1 MNIGTAARQSG
12 VPAKTI
18 RYYESVGLI
27 GAAER
32 TASGYRVYGRDDVET
47 LRFVQR
53 ARSLGFSVE
62 AVGNLLTLWR
72 DRSRS
77 SAEVKALAERRV
89 ADIDRKMPA
98 LAELRATLLSLTE
111 RCPRTQRPDCPT
123 LLGPAGTSAA
133 AARKSARPF
142 YADHPKKGRAR

>member
-1 MNIGTAARQSG
+1 MNIGTAAEHSG

-27 GAAER
+27 QPADR
-32 TASGYRVYGRDDVET
+32 TASGYRVYGKQDVET

-62 AVGNLLTLWR
+62 EVGNLLALWR

-77 SAEVKALAERRV
+77 SAEVKALARHRV
-89 ADIDRKMPA
+89 EDIDRKIT
-98 LAELRATLLSLTE
+98 ELTEMRETLLHLME
-111 RCPRTQRPDCPT
+111 RCKGDERPECPI
-123 LLGPAGTSAA
+123 LQGLAGKTA
-133 AARKSARPF
+133 
-142 YADHPKKGRAR
+142 

>member
-27 GAAER
+27 QPAER
-32 TASGYRVYGRDDVET
+32 SAAGYRVYDKQDVET

-62 AVGNLLTLWR
+62 EVGSLLALWR

-77 SAEVKALAERRV
+77 SAEVKALARHRV
-89 ADIDRKMPA
+89 EDIDRKIT
-98 LAELRATLLSLTE
+98 ELTEMRETLLHLME
-111 RCPRTQRPDCPT
+111 RCHGDARPDCPI
-123 LLGPAGTSAA
+123 LQGLAGKAERKEQAPASE
-133 AARKSARPF
+133 
-142 YADHPKKGRAR
+142 

>member
-1 MNIGTAARQSG
+1 MFFFFKQKTAYEMRISDWSSD
-12 VPAKTI
+12 VCSSDLKTI

-89 ADIDRKMPA
+89 AEI
-98 LAELRATLLSLTE
+98 
-111 RCPRTQRPDCPT
+111 
-123 LLGPAGTSAA
+123 
-133 AARKSARPF
+133 
-142 YADHPKKGRAR
+142 GRASGRGGVCQYV

>member
-1 MNIGTAARQSG
+1 MNIGAAARQSG

-27 GAAER
+27 EQADR
-32 TASGYRVYGRDDVET
+32 TASGYRVYSRHDVET

-62 AVGNLLTLWR
+62 EVGNLLALWR

-77 SAEVKALAERRV
+77 SAEVKALATHRV
-89 ADIDRKMPA
+89 TEIDRKMA
-98 LAELRATLLSLTE
+98 ELAEMRETLTHLMEGCHGDSRPE
-111 RCPRTQRPDCPT
+111 CPI
-123 LLGPAGTSAA
+123 LLGLAGTPANVA
-133 AARKSARPF
+133 N
-142 YADHPKKGRAR
+142 D

>member
-27 GAAER
+27 AAADR
-32 TASGYRVYGRDDVET
+32 TAAGYRVYDRHDVET

-62 AVGNLLTLWR
+62 EVGSLLALWR
-72 DRSRS
+72 DRARS
-77 SAEVKALAERRV
+77 SSEVKAMARHRV
-89 ADIDRKMPA
+89 ADIDRKI
-98 LAELRATLLSLTE
+98 AELTEMRETLTYLME
-111 RCPRTQRPDCPT
+111 RCHGDARPDCPI
-123 LLGPAGTSAA
+123 LQGLAGKAAQPAEA
-133 AARKSARPF
+133 
-142 YADHPKKGRAR
+142 

>member
-1 MNIGTAARQSG
+1 MNIGTVARQSG

-27 GAAER
+27 DAADR
-32 TASGYRVYGRDDVET
+32 TAAGYRVYDRHDVET

-53 ARSLGFSVE
+53 ARSLGFSVD
-62 AVGNLLTLWR
+62 AVGNLLALWR

-89 ADIDRKMPA
+89 VDIDRKIA
-98 LAELRATLLSLTE
+98 ELAEMRATLTHLME
-111 RCPRTQRPDCPT
+111 HCRGDDRPECPILQG
-123 LLGPAGTSAA
+123 LAGQAA
-133 AARKSARPF
+133 AAA
-142 YADHPKKGRAR
+142 AD

>member
-27 GAAER
+27 QPAER
-32 TASGYRVYGRDDVET
+32 SAAGYRVYDKQDVET

-62 AVGNLLTLWR
+62 EVGSLLALWR

-77 SAEVKALAERRV
+77 SAEVKALARHRV
-89 ADIDRKMPA
+89 EDIDRKIT
-98 LAELRATLLSLTE
+98 ELTEMRETLLHLME
-111 RCPRTQRPDCPT
+111 RCHGDARPDCPI
-123 LLGPAGTSAA
+123 LQGLAGKAGQRGAA
-133 AARKSARPF
+133 AE
-142 YADHPKKGRAR
+142 

>member
-1 MNIGTAARQSG
+1 MNIGTVARQSG

-27 GAAER
+27 DAADR
-32 TASGYRVYGRDDVET
+32 AASGYRVYDRHDVET

-53 ARSLGFSVE
+53 ARSLGFSVD
-62 AVGNLLTLWR
+62 AVGNLLALWR

-89 ADIDRKMPA
+89 VDIDRKIA
-98 LAELRATLLSLTE
+98 ELAEMRATLTHLME
-111 RCPRTQRPDCPT
+111 HCRGDDRPECPILQG
-123 LLGPAGTSAA
+123 LAGQAA
-133 AARKSARPF
+133 AAA
-142 YADHPKKGRAR
+142 AD

>member
-12 VPAKTI
+12 VPSKTI

-27 GAAER
+27 EPADR
-32 TASGYRVYGRDDVET
+32 STAGYRVYDKQDVET

-62 AVGNLLTLWR
+62 EVGSLLALWR

-77 SAEVKALAERRV
+77 SAEVKAMAEHRLADIERKIAELAEMR
-89 ADIDRKMPA
+89 
-98 LAELRATLLSLTE
+98 ETLRHLME
-111 RCPRTQRPDCPT
+111 RCHGD
-123 LLGPAGTSAA
+123 
-133 AARKSARPF
+133 ARPECPILQGL
-142 YADHPKKGRAR
+142 AGKAAQPPAN

>member
-27 GAAER
+27 QPAER
-32 TASGYRVYGRDDVET
+32 SAAGYRVYGKQDVET

-62 AVGNLLTLWR
+62 EVGSLLTLWR

-77 SAEVKALAERRV
+77 SAEVKALARHRV
-89 ADIDRKMPA
+89 ADIDRKI
-98 LAELRATLLSLTE
+98 AELTEMRETLTHLME
-111 RCPRTQRPDCPT
+111 RCHGDARPDCPI
-123 LLGPAGTSAA
+123 LQGLAGKAQEKAT
-133 AARKSARPF
+133 KSA
-142 YADHPKKGRAR
+142 H

>member
-1 MNIGTAARQSG
+1 MNIGTAAEQSG

-27 GAAER
+27 QPADR
-32 TASGYRVYGRDDVET
+32 TASGYRVYDKQDVET

-62 AVGNLLTLWR
+62 EVGNLLALWR

-77 SAEVKALAERRV
+77 SAEVKALARHRV
-89 ADIDRKMPA
+89 EDIDRKITE
-98 LAELRATLLSLTE
+98 LAEMRATLLHLME
-111 RCPRTQRPDCPT
+111 RCHGD
-123 LLGPAGTSAA
+123 
-133 AARKSARPF
+133 ARPECPILQGLAGK
-142 YADHPKKGRAR
+142 AD

>member
-1 MNIGTAARQSG
+1 MNIGIAARQSG

-27 GAAER
+27 QPADRSAA
-32 TASGYRVYGRDDVET
+32 GYRVYGHQDVET

-62 AVGNLLTLWR
+62 EVGSLLALWR

-77 SAEVKALAERRV
+77 SAEVKALARHRV
-89 ADIDRKMPA
+89 ADIDRKIT
-98 LAELRATLLSLTE
+98 ELTEMRETLLHLME
-111 RCPRTQRPDCPT
+111 RCHGDARPECPI
-123 LLGPAGTSAA
+123 LQGLAGKAERPAGN
-133 AARKSARPF
+133 
-142 YADHPKKGRAR
+142 

>member
-1 MNIGTAARQSG
+1 MNIGTAAEQSG

-27 GAAER
+27 QPADR
-32 TASGYRVYGRDDVET
+32 TASGYRVYGKQDVET

-62 AVGNLLTLWR
+62 EVGSLLALWR

-77 SAEVKALAERRV
+77 SAEVKALARHRV
-89 ADIDRKMPA
+89 EDIDRKIT
-98 LAELRATLLSLTE
+98 ELTEMRETLLHLME
-111 RCPRTQRPDCPT
+111 RCHGD
-123 LLGPAGTSAA
+123 
-133 AARKSARPF
+133 ARPECPILQGL
-142 YADHPKKGRAR
+142 AGKTA